1 MTFKTGAIAAG
12 VAVGFMSVACLS
24 QAGTAQP
31 SQHEMTTAVNQF
43 LADHGDLC
51 VGKFT
56 WPRVVTAQDREAKTN
71 DAVQLPVLERL
82 GLVVAREVSAPAS
95 AKPASWTPAAGDT
108 GASAAAPGSEPGTA
122 TATAESG
129 KSYSLTEKGR
139 KYYLQ
144 KRRITVGAH
153 DRPTA
158 HDADLC
164 VGHLSLD
171 KVVKW
176 SNPEQVH
183 GHLETV
189 VRYTYHIKAADWM
202 EDPQAR
208 QVFPVIDR
216 IIRHEDNMLM
226 SVTVRLENGKWR
238 PVLPTL

>member
-1 MTFKTGAIAAG
+1 MNLQTWAAAAA
-12 VAVGFMSVACLS
+12 VAVVLISVSCPS
-24 QAGTAQP
+24 HAGTAQA
-31 SQHEMTTAVNQF
+31 SQNEMIRAVNQY

-56 WPRVVTAQDREAKTN
+56 WPRIVTPEDRQAKTN

-82 GLVVAREVSAPAS
+82 GLVESTEVA
-95 AKPASWTPAAGDT
+95 
-108 GASAAAPGSEPGTA
+108 A
-122 TATAESG
+122 TDESS
-129 KSYSLTEKGR
+129 KVYSLTAKGR

-144 KRRITVGAH
+144 KRRITLGAH

-164 VGHLSLD
+164 VGRLSLD

-176 SNPEQVH
+176 SPPEQLN

-189 VRYTYHIKAADWM
+189 VRYTYHIKSAEWM
-202 EDPQAR
+202 DDPQAR

-216 IIRHEDNMLM
+216 IIRHEDHMLM
-226 SVTVRLENGKWR
+226 SVTVRFQDGKWL

>member
-12 VAVGFMSVACLS
+12 VAVGFMSAACLS

-82 GLVVAREVSAPAS
+82 GLVVATEASAPAS
-95 AKPASWTPAAGDT
+95 AKPASWTPA
-108 GASAAAPGSEPGTA
+108 
-122 TATAESG
+122 ATAESG

-171 KVVKW
+171 QVVKW

-189 VRYTYHIKAADWM
+189 VRYTYHIKVADWM

-226 SVTVRLENGKWR
+226 SVTVRLENGKWQ